1 MVAGDI
7 SKYSIIGIQE
17 SLEESR
23 CWNKIGNQVKGQQQM
38 YPSWTGLYIPSYVI
52 GNIEQQVEISTHR
65 IQSSELRK
73 ESAEER
79 KQ

>member
-7 SKYSIIGIQE
+7 SKYSISGIQE
-17 SLEESR
+17 SLEGRR
-23 CWNKIGNQVKGQQQM
+23 CWSKIGNQVKGQQQM
-38 YPSWTGLYIPSYVI
+38 YRSWTGLYVPFYVT
-52 GNIEQQVEISTHR
+52 GNVEQQAEISTHR
-65 IQSSELRK
+65 IQSAELRK